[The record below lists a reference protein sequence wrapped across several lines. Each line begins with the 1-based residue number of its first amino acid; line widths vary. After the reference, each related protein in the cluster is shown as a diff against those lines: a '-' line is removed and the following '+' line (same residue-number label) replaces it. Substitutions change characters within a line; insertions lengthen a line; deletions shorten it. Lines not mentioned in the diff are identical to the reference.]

1 MNLHAAVIQYA
12 PTTDKD
18 KNLEL
23 IVQLVSKAADQGADL
38 AVWPENATCA
48 NPDIDE
54 TYVENA
60 EELDGRTVTTLRAL
74 STEKN
79 LAIIAGINEPNG
91 QGLVFNTLVGI
102 QDGELKATY
111 RKLHLYDAFGAQ
123 ESKWG
128 VPGEIEEPQLLEIN
142 GLKVGLQTCYDLRF
156 PEVSR
161 VLVDAGADILALPA
175 AWVPGPLKENHWM
188 TLLRARAIE
197 NTVYV
202 VAADHSAPTGVGH
215 SSIID
220 PMGNTIAMIGDE
232 VGIARA
238 ELSPER
244 IASTR
249 AINPALAGRRFTVQP
264 KV

>member
-12 PTTDKD
+12 PTTNKD
-18 KNLEL
+18 ENLGLLKQL
-23 IVQLVSKAADQGADL
+23 IGDAADQGADL
-38 AVWPENATCA
+38 AVLPEYATYTK
-48 NPDIDE
+48 PDIDA

-60 EELDGRTVTTLRAL
+60 EELDGRTVTTLRTL
-74 STEKN
+74 SAEQHI
-79 LAIIAGINEPNG
+79 AIIAGLNEPNG
-91 QGLVFNTLVGI
+91 QGRVFNTLVGV
-102 QDGELKATY
+102 QDKATY

-123 ESKWG
+123 ESKWIE
-128 VPGEIEEPQLLEIN
+128 PGAIAEPQLMEVK
-142 GLKVGLQTCYDLRF
+142 GLKIGLQTCYDLRF

-161 VLVDAGADILALPA
+161 VLVDAGADVLALPA
-175 AWVPGPLKENHWM
+175 AWVPGPLKENHWT

-202 VAADHSAPTGVGH
+202 VAAGQSAPTGVGH

-220 PMGNTIAMIGDE
+220 PMGNTIAMIGDD

-238 ELSPER
+238 DLSPER
-244 IASTR
+244 IANTR

>member
-38 AVWPENATCA
+38 AVLPEHATYA
-48 NPDIDE
+48 KPDIDE

-91 QGLVFNTLVGI
+91 QGRVFNTLVGI

>member
-12 PTTDKD
+12 PTTNKD
-18 KNLEL
+18 ENLGLLKQL
-23 IVQLVSKAADQGADL
+23 IGDAADQGADL
-38 AVWPENATCA
+38 AVLPEYATYTK
-48 NPDIDE
+48 PDIDA

-60 EELDGRTVTTLRAL
+60 EELDGRTVTTLRTL
-74 STEKN
+74 SAEQHI
-79 LAIIAGINEPNG
+79 AIIAGLNEPNG
-91 QGLVFNTLVGI
+91 QGRVFNTLVGV
-102 QDGELKATY
+102 QDGEVKATY

-123 ESKWG
+123 ESKWIE
-128 VPGEIEEPQLLEIN
+128 PGAIAEPQLMEVK
-142 GLKVGLQTCYDLRF
+142 GLKIGLQTCYDLRF

-161 VLVDAGADILALPA
+161 VLVDAGADVLALPA
-175 AWVPGPLKENHWM
+175 AWVPGPLKENHWT

-202 VAADHSAPTGVGH
+202 VAAGQSAPTGVGH

-220 PMGNTIAMIGDE
+220 PMGNTIAMIGDD

-238 ELSPER
+238 DLSPER
-244 IASTR
+244 IANVR

-264 KV
+264 KA